1 MENQLQ
7 DVREFHRHIG
17 AEVASKTCLLAHT
30 ESSARELAV
39 AVREIC
45 DRFAGHPDSR
55 TSLIARSLMSL
66 EETAEWLEAHVAHDI
81 IAAADAWADR
91 LYVLL
96 GDAIATGLPA
106 SNVFQAVHASN
117 MTKAARDSRTGKGVK
132 ASGYQAPEL
141 ALDIDS
147 TRH

>member
-17 AEVASKTCLLAHT
+17 AEIATKPCLLAHT
-30 ESSARELAV
+30 ETSARQLAE
-39 AVREIC
+39 ALREVC
-45 DRFAGHPDSR
+45 DRFADHLDYR
-55 TSLIARSLMSL
+55 TSLMARSLMSL
-66 EETAEWLEAHVAHDI
+66 EETAEWLEAHVDEDI
-81 IAAADAWADR
+81 NAAADAWADR

-106 SNVFQAVHASN
+106 SNVFQAVHTSN

-132 ASGYQAPEL
+132 ASEYEAPEF
-141 ALDIDS
+141 DVDS
-147 TRH
+147 IRH

>member
-1 MENQLQ
+1 MDNQLQ

-17 AEVASKTCLLAHT
+17 AEIATKPCLLAHT
-30 ESSARELAV
+30 ETSARQLAE
-39 AVREIC
+39 ALREVC
-45 DRFAGHPDSR
+45 DRFADHPDCR
-55 TSLIARSLMSL
+55 TSLMSRSLMSL
-66 EETAEWLEAHVAHDI
+66 EETAEWLEAHVSHDI

-96 GDAIATGLPA
+96 GDAIATGIPA

-141 ALDIDS
+141 DIDS